1 MSTLSSVINEK
12 VSQATAQAGGL
23 TQETAGNLHAA
34 ASSVRNAAQLAA
46 DKLDEAGSYVEK
58 YDVGKAVAESKRII
72 RQYPAELVAVAAG
85 VGFLS
90 GLAVIGLIRGS
101 APHHEKAR
109 N

>member
-1 MSTLSSVINEK
+1 MSTLTSTIDEK

-23 TQETAGNLHAA
+23 TQEAAGNLHAA
-34 ASSVRNAAQLAA
+34 ASSVRKAAQLAA
-46 DKLDEAGSYVEK
+46 DKLDEAGSYVGK
-58 YDVGKAVAESKRII
+58 YDVGKAVGESKRII

-90 GLAVIGLIRGS
+90 GLAFLGLIRGS
-101 APHHEKAR
+101 APSNNKAR